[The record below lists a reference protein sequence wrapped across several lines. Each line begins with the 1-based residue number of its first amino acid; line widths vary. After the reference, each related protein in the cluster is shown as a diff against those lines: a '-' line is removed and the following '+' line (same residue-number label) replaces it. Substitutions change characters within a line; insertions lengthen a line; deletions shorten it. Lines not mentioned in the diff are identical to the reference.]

1 MSKQCDVC
9 GKAPLKAAKLTF
21 SHKQIVKR
29 QNPNLQEIKA
39 VVNGV
44 TKRIKEV
51 NGEDVIYPSM
61 GLSLTV
67 DHRALDGADAARILK
82 DIGFALENID
92 LLMAK

>member
-44 TKRIKEV
+44 TKRIKV
-51 NGEDVIYPSM
+51 CTSC
-61 GLSLTV
+61 L
-67 DHRALDGADAARILK
+67 RAGKVQKAV
-82 DIGFALENID
+82 
-92 LLMAK
+92 